1 MKKIRYM
8 FQSGE
13 SAYGMEMPWSEFNE
27 NIAKTEA
34 VNGEYEIYD
43 DGQPGPVVEP
53 TTDEILNAMLGVM

>member
-13 SAYGMEMPWSEFNE
+13 SSYEMSMPWSEFNE
-27 NIAKTEA
+27 GIAKQEA
-34 VNGEYEIYD
+34 MNGEYEIFD
-43 DGQPGPVVEP
+43 DGEPEVIEEP